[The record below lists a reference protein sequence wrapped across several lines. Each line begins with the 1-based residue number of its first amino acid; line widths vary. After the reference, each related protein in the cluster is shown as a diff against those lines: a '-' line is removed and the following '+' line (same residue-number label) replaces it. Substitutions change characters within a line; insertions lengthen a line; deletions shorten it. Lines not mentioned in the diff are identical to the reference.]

1 MPTMTF
7 SEIYKLFGG
16 MVYNVALQYTQNG
29 QDAEEVTQDV
39 FVLVHEKMN
48 AFRNE
53 AELKTWIYRI
63 AVNKSLDFLRAK
75 KAVKR
80 WSFLSAKGIDEKKYE
95 MVHSEFNHPGVQLEQ
110 KEALAFLFSCINQ
123 LNEKQKTAIILVRI
137 EGISMDEASSIMGLS
152 YKALESVI
160 GRAKIKLQN
169 IINESKE
176 DE

>member
-1 MPTMTF
+1 MKF
-7 SEIYKLFGG
+7 YLI
-16 MVYNVALQYTQNG
+16 VV
-29 QDAEEVTQDV
+29 
-39 FVLVHEKMN
+39 
-48 AFRNE
+48 
-53 AELKTWIYRI
+53 
-63 AVNKSLDFLRAK
+63 
-75 KAVKR
+75 
-80 WSFLSAKGIDEKKYE
+80 
-95 MVHSEFNHPGVQLEQ
+95 
-110 KEALAFLFSCINQ
+110 AFLFSCINQ